1 MNTKVEYLTPSQV
14 IEKYP
19 ELEQKFGWS
28 AKDLGVFLKNKL
40 LQGHYN
46 HSSRKSMIRED
57 SLRKL
62 IRFANDQIDNQKV
75 VIS

>member
-1 MNTKVEYLTPSQV
+1 MNKKVEYLTPSQV

-40 LQGHYN
+40 YCF
-46 HSSRKSMIRED
+46 D
-57 SLRKL
+57 
-62 IRFANDQIDNQKV
+62 F
-75 VIS
+75 